1 MYEYT
6 PSGVCSKDIQFD
18 IIGEKV
24 TNVRF
29 AGGCNGN
36 LSGIS
41 TLVEGMRVDEL
52 IDKLSGIT
60 CGGRNT
66 SCPDQLTKALLS
78 YKKAI

>member
-1 MYEYT
+1 MFEYT
-6 PSGVCSKDIQFD
+6 PSGVCSKDIIFD
-18 IIGEKV
+18 IEGEKV

-29 AGGCNGN
+29 TGGCNGN

-41 TLVEGMRVDEL
+41 TLVEGMTVDEL

-60 CGGRNT
+60 CGGRST

-78 YKKAI
+78 YKEAM

>member
-1 MYEYT
+1 MFEYT
-6 PSGVCSKDIQFD
+6 PSGVCSKDITFD
-18 IIGEKV
+18 IEDEKV

-29 AGGCNGN
+29 TGGCNGN

-41 TLVEGMRVDEL
+41 TLVEGMTVDEL

-60 CGGRNT
+60 CGGRST

-78 YKKAI
+78 YKEAI